1 MAVHTRLNAVK
12 KVTDI
17 VLTVF
22 TQGGAEMRHAH
33 ALSILWLFE
42 AHVELHKAGQKYTC
56 ETAVTC
62 DLCVLVT

>member
-12 KVTDI
+12 KVTI

-22 TQGGAEMRHAH
+22 TQGGAEMRRAH

-42 AHVELHKAGQKYTC
+42 AHVELHKAGQRYDLQDC
-56 ETAVTC
+56 C
-62 DLCVLVT
+62 DM